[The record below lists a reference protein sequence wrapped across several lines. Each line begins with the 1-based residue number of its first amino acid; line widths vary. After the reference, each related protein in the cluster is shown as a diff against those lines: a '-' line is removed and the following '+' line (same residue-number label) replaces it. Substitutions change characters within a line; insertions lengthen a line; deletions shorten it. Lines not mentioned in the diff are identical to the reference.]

1 MVARRA
7 SVPASQAWSHMADN
21 PLLSVV
27 IPCHNYGRF
36 LPECLESLRCQE
48 IDRGGVE
55 VILADDASADGSADI
70 ARELLPGL
78 GLASWTVLELPRQG
92 RPGPVR
98 NAGLELAQ
106 GELLLC
112 LDPDDLLLPGF
123 LAAHMQALERGAD
136 VAYAGFTLE
145 QGGARRDI
153 VPPDCHPLLLASQN
167 ILPPTALFRRW
178 LWDAGA
184 RFRTATAYEDWD
196 FWVQLALLGAK
207 FSRAEGSF
215 YLHRQH
221 GANYSNQAQAQ
232 DGRAKALIVAENPG
246 FFPPHTRAWA
256 RGLLRGEAWAE
267 PGGRGVIPVLRRH
280 VALPGARSA
289 LDRGAEFSY
298 PEPSRPAAVAG
309 AEENAEDAR
318 P

>member
-1 MVARRA
+1 
-7 SVPASQAWSHMADN
+7 MADK
-21 PLLSVV
+21 PRLSIV
-27 IPCHNYGRF
+27 IPCHDYGRF
-36 LPECLESLRCQE
+36 LPECLESLARQWPCQE
-48 IDRGGVE
+48 IDGRGVE
-55 VILADDASADGSADI
+55 VILADDASTDGSPEL
-70 ARELLPGL
+70 ARRLLPGL
-78 GLASWTVLELPRQG
+78 GLASWRVLELARQG

-98 NAGLELAQ
+98 NAGLELAR
-106 GELLLC
+106 GEFLLC

-123 LAAHMQALERGAD
+123 LAAHVRALGAGAD
-136 VAYAGFTLE
+136 VAFGGFVLE
-145 QGGARRDI
+145 QGGARREI
-153 VPPDCHPLLLASQN
+153 APPDYHPLLLASQN
-167 ILPPTALFRRW
+167 ILPPTALFRRR

-184 RFRTATAYEDWD
+184 RFRSGTAYEDWD

-207 FSRAEGSF
+207 FSRVEGML

-221 GANYSNQAQAQ
+221 GANYSRQAQAQ

-280 VALPGARSA
+280 VALPDRDRAVGAPMLSA
-289 LDRGAEFSY
+289 LDRRAEFSY
-298 PEPSRPAAVAG
+298 PACQRPAAEAG
-309 AEENAEDAR
+309 AAENTEDPR